1 MSGAIELL
9 ILHQDAYYACDWKKL
24 VSDAE
29 TTEDAISLEDSDT
42 KWPLARKNIPAAV
55 AMIEEVDG
63 LSDEINV
70 VGVLPVVS
78 ADMGILHATYQF
90 KSLKDW
96 GEKVDEI
103 GMSDTFQAIVTKA
116 NELGTL
122 ESSMGY
128 MSI

>member
-1 MSGAIELL
+1 MDLELASLLL
-9 ILHQDAYYACDWKKL
+9 IVVMNNTSAYTITPSIIIHVLCAL
-24 VSDAE
+24 PRSIV
-29 TTEDAISLEDSDT
+29 
-42 KWPLARKNIPAAV
+42 
-55 AMIEEVDG
+55 
-63 LSDEINV
+63 NV
-70 VGVLPVVS
+70 VGVLPVVNE
-78 ADMGILHATYQF
+78 DMGILHATYQF

-103 GMSDTFQAIVTKA
+103 GMSDAFQAIVTKA